1 MDGDVD
7 RNARNIGREPQSPER
22 LAPNSAVGNR
32 LTGDVAC
39 RMRILGVDPG
49 TMVTGYGVIDVDG
62 EKLTLVDYG
71 VVKMTSAMTLPAR
84 LERIYTSL
92 AAVIEATLPD
102 EFAIESAF
110 YSKNVQS
117 TLKLGHARGVSILAA
132 QLRQIPT
139 AEYAPSE
146 VKRSVTGNGNA
157 SKEQVEYMVM
167 ALLAMKEQTHLLDA
181 TDALAIALC
190 HGRKIHSPR
199 SRSRSWEQFVA
210 DHPNRVLTGR

>member
-1 MDGDVD
+1 
-7 RNARNIGREPQSPER
+7 
-22 LAPNSAVGNR
+22 
-32 LTGDVAC
+32 
-39 RMRILGVDPG
+39 MRILGVDPG
-49 TMVTGYGVIDVDG
+49 TVVTGYGVIDVEG
-62 EKLTLVDYG
+62 SNLSLVEYG
-71 VVKMTSAMTLPAR
+71 VVSMASSLTLPAR
-84 LERIYTSL
+84 LERIYLRL
-92 AAVIEATLPD
+92 AEVIEATMPD

-146 VKRSVTGNGNA
+146 VKRSVTGNGSA
-157 SKEQVEYMVM
+157 SKEQVEFMVM
-167 ALLAMKEQTHLLDA
+167 ALLTMTEQQEPLDA
-181 TDALAIALC
+181 TDALAVALC

-210 DHPNRVLTGR
+210 DHPHRVTRSR